1 MEKSRLKGVD
11 VYAHKRNPGIDKLF
25 CRTASTCR
33 IYLFGSFA
41 DSTYSENSDFDFYI
55 VVHDAVSDIPAET
68 TKAYKSIRKVKQRP
82 VDIVVGTVSHF
93 EARKEIPS
101 IENEV
106 YRKGVLLYDTVILG
120 VSAGSSN
127 MAKHALDIWESPV
140 PYDGLGLA
148 DIR

>member
-1 MEKSRLKGVD
+1 MYNENIRYKEHEKEPFYRRELILMPTSEIRELTNHFVEQLLP
-11 VYAHKRNPGIDKLF
+11 V
-25 CRTASTCR
+25 R

-41 DSTYSENSDFDFYI
+41 DSTYTENSDFDFYI

-82 VDIVVGTVSHF
+82 VDIVVGTVSRF

-106 YRKGVLLYDTVILG
+106 YRKGVLLYDERSQRMV
-120 VSAGSSN
+120 
-127 MAKHALDIWESPV
+127 
-140 PYDGLGLA
+140 
-148 DIR
+148 